1 MERKGKLFLIGK
13 GVLLGYLFMLF
24 EIFVYSILLAYTSI
38 PESSIGTCVFV
49 FSLLSVFV
57 SSSLVCIKIKENGM
71 KNGGIVGFFYIMLV
85 YLLESIL
92 IGNFALTSKTITTII
107 FNILLGM
114 IGGIVGV
121 NLAGK

>member
-1 MERKGKLFLIGK
+1 MERKGKIILIGK
-13 GVLLGYLFMLF
+13 GVILGYLFMLL
-24 EIFVYSILLAYTSI
+24 EIFIYSIVLAYTSV

-49 FSLLSVFV
+49 FSLLSVFI

-71 KNGGIVGFFYIMLV
+71 KNGGILGFFYIMLV
-85 YLLESIL
+85 YLFGSIL
-92 IGNFALTSKTITTII
+92 TGNFTLTSQTITTII

-121 NLAGK
+121 NISGK

>member
-1 MERKGKLFLIGK
+1 MGRKGKMILIGK
-13 GVLLGYLFMLF
+13 GVILGYLFMLF
-24 EIFVYSILLAYTSI
+24 EIFVYSILLAYTSV
-38 PESSIGTCVFV
+38 PESSIETCVFV
-49 FSLLSVFV
+49 FSLFSVFI

-85 YLLESIL
+85 YLLGSVL
-92 IGNFALTSKTITTII
+92 MGNFALTSQTITTII

-121 NLAGK
+121 NLASK

>member
-1 MERKGKLFLIGK
+1 MERRGKILLIGK
-13 GVLLGYLFMLF
+13 GVLLGYLFMIL
-24 EIFVYSILLAYTSI
+24 EIFVYSILLACTSI
-38 PESSIGTCVFV
+38 PESSIGISVFV
-49 FSLLSVFV
+49 FSLLSVFI

-85 YLLESIL
+85 YLFGSIL
-92 IGNFALTSKTITTII
+92 MGNFALTSKTITTII

-121 NLAGK
+121 NLASK

>member
-1 MERKGKLFLIGK
+1 MERKGKIILIGK
-13 GVLLGYLFMLF
+13 GVSLGYLFMLL
-24 EIFVYSILLAYTSI
+24 EIFIYSIVLAYTSV

-49 FSLLSVFV
+49 FSLLSVFI

-71 KNGGIVGFFYIMLV
+71 KNGGILGFFYIMLV
-85 YLLESIL
+85 YLFGSIL
-92 IGNFALTSKTITTII
+92 TGNFTLTSQTITTII

-121 NLAGK
+121 NISGK

>member
-1 MERKGKLFLIGK
+1 MERKGKIILIGK
-13 GVLLGYLFMLF
+13 GVILGYLFMLL
-24 EIFVYSILLAYTSI
+24 EIFIYSIVLAYTSV

-49 FSLLSVFV
+49 FSLLSVFI
-57 SSSLVCIKIKENGM
+57 SSSLVCIKLKENGM

-85 YLLESIL
+85 YVFGSVLM
-92 IGNFALTSKTITTII
+92 GNFTLTSQTITTII

-121 NLAGK
+121 NISVK